1 MVDPVGPASPAKK
14 AKSRLFK
21 GVEESVRSS
30 LSTWSKEAL
39 VRLAM
44 GLAVH
49 RVRSGQDPLGLTAYS
64 VTKRTAAELV
74 ALISNLCAEP
84 DTHQM
89 VVILMQ
95 MSVPGIT

>member
-1 MVDPVGPASPAKK
+1 MVKTAASL
-14 AKSRLFK
+14 AKSRPDELFK

-30 LSTWSKEAL
+30 LCTWSKDAL

-64 VTKRTAAELV
+64 VTKCTASELV
-74 ALISNLCAEP
+74 ALISKLCAEP

-95 MSVPGIT
+95 MSVPALPS